1 MPLTHSNR
9 LTMPR
14 SRASLKM
21 PDHILSGREGIAMDS
36 TTVDKVDV
44 RTEFT
49 LDMQVEEEGPSP
61 VHPAD
66 FHELNPE
73 KV

>member
-1 MPLTHSNR
+1 
-9 LTMPR
+9 
-14 SRASLKM
+14 
-21 PDHILSGREGIAMDS
+21 MDS

-49 LDMQVEEEGPSP
+49 LDMQVEEESPSP
-61 VHPAD
+61 VHPSD
-66 FHELNPE
+66 FHELDPE